1 MQPSIEVLREKK
13 LPKLDEHLH
22 FPSATT
28 QVMDKA
34 EMMKETEAVKDN
46 SVTAT
51 DGICTASILK
61 NSSHRDGAIY
71 KGNWEECYLIDIADR
86 KESKGSKY
94 LSCSYSLFLGHLQTM
109 SSIDMYGF
117 VYGRWIRPLASLV
130 RERGAVGLLNYV
142 FNHSMDDPVIVQQ
155 GSLIEMS
162 GPKRGIPML
171 SDVLTEFDMRIKNG
185 EKEEDDLQ
193 LIDGLIHYDERMWWC
208 PFTAY

>member
-86 KESKGSKY
+86 
-94 LSCSYSLFLGHLQTM
+94 HLQTM

-117 VYGRWIRPLASLV
+117 VYGRWIRPLAS
-130 RERGAVGLLNYV
+130 
-142 FNHSMDDPVIVQQ
+142 
-155 GSLIEMS
+155 
-162 GPKRGIPML
+162 
-171 SDVLTEFDMRIKNG
+171 
-185 EKEEDDLQ
+185 
-193 LIDGLIHYDERMWWC
+193 
-208 PFTAY
+208 

>member
-117 VYGRWIRPLASLV
+117 VYGRWIRPL
-130 RERGAVGLLNYV
+130 
-142 FNHSMDDPVIVQQ
+142 